1 MTDQPTLFD
10 PPYQRSSS
18 ESREGADAIVP
29 HLEEL
34 ERRVLDAY
42 RYAQEIGMTDEEAAR
57 FTRIKVTTVI
67 PRRHTLMR
75 RGLVAKI
82 GRRRAP
88 SGVTVGVYGL
98 AKFARGAKK

>member
-10 PPYQRSSS
+10 PPYQRKSV
-18 ESREGADAIVP
+18 ESREGAEAIRP
-29 HLEEL
+29 HLGEL
-34 ERRVLDAY
+34 QKRVLDAY
-42 RYAQEIGMTDEEAAR
+42 RYAQDRGMTDQEAVAW
-57 FTRIKVTTVI
+57 TRIRLSTLI
-67 PRRHTLMR
+67 PRRHELMK

-98 AKFARGAKK
+98 VEFQLNDG